1 MSGNFIFVPVNCT
14 WFGQQPEQ
22 TLHNARQASCKRQA
36 NRVIFS
42 KGKVIIVAKDTGYI
56 HMTPVTMI
64 FLFIGFVI
72 FLVMIKNMYSK
83 GTYLKTETVQADE
96 IQGVF
101 TLTLYG
107 ANDPKQAVFL
117 DIEDDEYTFV
127 INDSSHNFTVTNGIS
142 AEQSLQ
148 EAVNF
153 IDSQNHRISRIHH
166 QGKTIG
172 YEIRPIYQT
181 LQFGHPDILD
191 IQYRLEDQKVHIS
204 VDVKRSVRSTYDRE
218 KFGGE

>member
-1 MSGNFIFVPVNCT
+1 MSGNFIFEPVNCT

-22 TLHNARQASCKRQA
+22 TLHNARQASCKGQA

-56 HMTPVTMI
+56 HMTPATII
-64 FLFIGFVI
+64 FLFLSFVVLLI
-72 FLVMIKNMYSK
+72 IVKNMYSK
-83 GTYLKTETVQADE
+83 GTYLKTETVHADE

-117 DIEDDEYTFV
+117 YIEDDEYTFAV
-127 INDSSHNFTVTNGIS
+127 NDSSHNFTVTNGIS

-153 IDSQNHRISRIHH
+153 IDSQNHRISRILH
-166 QGKTIG
+166 QNKTIG

-191 IQYRLEDQKVHIS
+191 IQYRLEDKKVHIS
-204 VDVKRSVRSTYDRE
+204 VDIKSSVRRTYERDMY
-218 KFGGE
+218 GGE